1 MSDSDDIPISTGSA
15 SMIEHKPEP
24 DPERESAPEPK
35 PEPEQEQDPEQ
46 ERRRRDRPE
55 SECCADQPLA
65 TRIESLL
72 ISSDRPLGDARI
84 AALLGIPTKGAAASV
99 RESVETL
106 NKLYE
111 KSKRSFRIERL
122 AGGWQLLTIE
132 AFGPLLTRLH
142 QQRQQSRLSQAALE
156 TLSIIGYR
164 QPVMRAEVEAIRGVA
179 CGEVLRG
186 LLERRLVKIVGR
198 AEELGRPMLYGTT
211 KEFLNV
217 FGLAGLEDLPEVE
230 GLSREASTALRP
242 PAAVPAPET
251 APAAEAVEPDASDT
265 EPSFPEEEAKA

>member
-1 MSDSDDIPISTGSA
+1 MSDNDDIQPSTGSA
-15 SMIEHKPEP
+15 SMIEQKPEP
-24 DPERESAPEPK
+24 EPLS
-35 PEPEQEQDPEQ
+35 EPEQEQQDQEQ
-46 ERRRRDRPE
+46 GRRGSNRPE
-55 SECCADQPLA
+55 SECCADQPLE

-72 ISSDRPLGDARI
+72 IGSDRPLGDARI
-84 AALLGIPTKGAAASV
+84 AALLGIPTKGAAAKV

-111 KSKRSFRIERL
+111 KSERSFRIERL

-132 AFGPLLTRLH
+132 MFGPLLSRLH

-186 LLERRLVKIVGR
+186 LLERRLIKIVGR

-242 PAAVPAPET
+242 PAPAPAPEE
-251 APAAEAVEPDASDT
+251 APVAEAVEPESSDT
-265 EPSFPEEEAKA
+265 EPSVPDEESSA